1 MWAKAILLAK
11 GVVIGYWLW
20 VAKVLVLG
28 SSSGFEAV
36 VGLSAPLILSLHFV
50 QAITMLRRVRSDEPF
65 WKQLAQTLF
74 FGALYLAPRLLGSS
88 ASAPRPPA
96 TRPSRPAR

>member
-11 GVVIGYWLW
+11 CVVIGYWLW

-36 VGLSAPLILSLHFV
+36 IGLSAPLILSLHFV

-74 FGALYLAPRLLGSS
+74 FGALYLAPRLLGGT
-88 ASAPRPPA
+88 ASAAPTPVARS
-96 TRPSRPAR
+96 SRPAR